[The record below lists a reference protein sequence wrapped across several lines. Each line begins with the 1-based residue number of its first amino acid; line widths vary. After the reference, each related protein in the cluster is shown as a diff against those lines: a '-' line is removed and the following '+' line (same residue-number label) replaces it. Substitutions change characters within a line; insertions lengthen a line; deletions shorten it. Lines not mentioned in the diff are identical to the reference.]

1 MFDPFSNLVEEK
13 SFPINATAPFYVK
26 TSFHVFF
33 ALFVLGILVLFSISI
48 LRSIRI
54 RSVTRA
60 KIAMDLHDESGTILT
75 RLLLLSKKEKFE
87 VKEKELLQS
96 GLKEALYSFR
106 TYLDSISNK
115 SHSLQ
120 DLSDDLKE
128 FVTSACSAGGIQ
140 FNFKMDFDRNYRLD
154 RELYRDVKLSV
165 YEIVSN
171 CLKHSN
177 ATLISLNLQAENKT
191 IFMNIT
197 DDGIC
202 DLSHLESQKGNGIR
216 NISKRA
222 QRNKGFVKH
231 FIQEGQTGL
240 TTEIQ
245 LPIL

>member
-1 MFDPFSNLVEEK
+1 
-13 SFPINATAPFYVK
+13 
-26 TSFHVFF
+26 
-33 ALFVLGILVLFSISI
+33 
-48 LRSIRI
+48 
-54 RSVTRA
+54 
-60 KIAMDLHDESGTILT
+60 MDLHDESGTILT

-87 VKEKELLQS
+87 AKEKALLQS

-115 SHSLQ
+115 KHSLQ

-128 FVTSACSAGGIQ
+128 FITSACSDAGIQ
-140 FNFKMDFDRNYRLD
+140 FNFKMDFDRNYKLN

-165 YEIVSN
+165 YEILSN
-171 CLKHSN
+171 CFKHSKSE
-177 ATLISLNLQAENKT
+177 LISVVFRADNKMLF
-191 IFMNIT
+191 IQVS
-197 DDGIC
+197 DDGVC
-202 DLSHLESQKGNGIR
+202 DLANLEAQKGNGIR

-222 QRNKGFVKH
+222 QRNNGYVRH

>member
-1 MFDPFSNLVEEK
+1 
-13 SFPINATAPFYVK
+13 
-26 TSFHVFF
+26 VFF
-33 ALFVLGILVLFSISI
+33 ALFVLLILGLFGFSVLQSV
-48 LRSIRI
+48 RI
-54 RSVTRA
+54 RSVTKA

-87 VKEKELLQS
+87 AKEKELLQR

-128 FVTSACSAGGIQ
+128 FITSACSDAGIQ
-140 FNFKMDFDRNYRLD
+140 FNFKMDFDRNYRLN

-165 YEIVSN
+165 YEIFSN
-171 CLKHSN
+171 CLKHANTDS
-177 ATLISLNLQAENKT
+177 ISVVFRADSKVLFIQVADN
-191 IFMNIT
+191 
-197 DDGIC
+197 GVC
-202 DLSHLESQKGNGIR
+202 DLQNLEAQKGNGIR

-222 QRNKGFVKH
+222 QRNNGYVRH